1 MLQSAP
7 SNWFSISGRAE
18 VETSSVVREEMMVRY
33 PSLRQKYLDETGIYI
48 VIYRL
53 LIEDADI
60 M

>member
-1 MLQSAP
+1 M
-7 SNWFSISGRAE
+7 
-18 VETSSVVREEMMVRY
+18 VREEMMVRY
-33 PSLRQKYLDETGIYI
+33 PPLQQKYLDETGVYI